1 MQVCWWDTRRNGDP
15 EGVIPLDQ
23 SHIDPVYKSIW
34 INAKSGAEFFT
45 ASTDG
50 TVRNKNMLYNGLIC
64 VQSSL

>member
-50 TVRNKNMLYNGLIC
+50 TVRFLAFKKNL
-64 VQSSL
+64 